1 MPGSRID
8 KFPICQRIRPVKAD
22 AQKDCRNDLSA
33 AGHVVPSPDGVS
45 PYDLAGHATGLSIRG
60 FAENEHYGIGSI
72 AAPEI
77 LGAVKADTVRIDF
90 VDWHGLD
97 VRPQENATALNAEA
111 DERCENDVLPDRR
124 VS

>member
-22 AQKDCRNDLSA
+22 AEKDCRNDFSA
-33 AGHVVPSPDGVS
+33 AGHVVPSPNGIS
-45 PYDLAGHATGLSIRG
+45 PYDFTGQATWLSIRR
-60 FAENEHYGIGSI
+60 FTENESYGFRSI
-72 AAPEI
+72 AAPE
-77 LGAVKADTVRIDF
+77 LLDTVKADTVRIDF
-90 VDWHGLD
+90 VDRHGLD

-111 DERCENDVLPDRR
+111 DQRCDDDGLPDRR